1 MYKKV
6 HMYVSEKYETT
17 EKKPTIKDQLNKE
30 E

>member
-6 HMYVSEKYETT
+6 HMYVSEKFETT
-17 EKKPTIKDQLNKE
+17 KTPTIRDQLNKE